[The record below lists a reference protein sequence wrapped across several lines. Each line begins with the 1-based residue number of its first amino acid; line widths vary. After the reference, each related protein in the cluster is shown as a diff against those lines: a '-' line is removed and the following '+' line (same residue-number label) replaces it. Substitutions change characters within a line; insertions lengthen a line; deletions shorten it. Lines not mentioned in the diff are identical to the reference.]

1 MLTLDEAVRARHSV
15 RNFSNKPVDA
25 AMLRKILDAGRLA
38 PSAKNRQPWRF
49 TVATDAQ
56 REAAADLLAAQAGK
70 ERAADS
76 TVGATAA
83 ESGVYDEFRYTRIRG
98 GVSVTAYCGSSA
110 RVAVPARV
118 AGAPVLSLGKNMF
131 RANERVREVIVPEG
145 VTCVGDGAFAGMKA
159 LRQVELADS
168 VLSLGVAAFRG
179 CASLEHIRLPRG
191 LTKLEEA
198 LFRECIS
205 LRECTVPP
213 GVTEFGEAVFRG
225 CVSLRWVDMPSV
237 LRMTEGAFYG
247 CAALRRLRVSPLL
260 EGAEEGSFCTC
271 PLLDAVVSGI
281 RFRGGKA
288 EKP

>member
-1 MLTLDEAVRARHSV
+1 MKERFKSYLEQAFRKIRPT
-15 RNFSNKPVDA
+15 KA
-25 AMLRKILDAGRLA
+25 AMEYRLE
-38 PSAKNRQPWRF
+38 
-49 TVATDAQ
+49 T
-56 REAAADLLAAQAGK
+56 
-70 ERAADS
+70 
-76 TVGATAA
+76 
-83 ESGVYDEFRYTRIRG
+83 
-98 GVSVTAYCGSSA
+98 
-110 RVAVPARV
+110 
-118 AGAPVLSLGKNMF
+118 
-131 RANERVREVIVPEG
+131 
-145 VTCVGDGAFAGMKA
+145 
-159 LRQVELADS
+159 
-168 VLSLGVAAFRG
+168 
-179 CASLEHIRLPRG
+179 

-247 CAALRRLRVSPLL
+247 CAALRRLRVSQLL
-260 EGAEEGSFCTC
+260 EGAEERSFCTC